1 MLHIMVPRLGA
12 SKTPSYDLE
21 IIRISEDR
29 FDALAPTVFS
39 DTKLVFGLE
48 SYSEHKG
55 RLGDSSSFDS
65 QAMNLWVSRVEV
77 FRILGRCDTFEINA
91 NVMENRDRLGKDAD
105 TISLTERQVIVSAYL
120 GMTAKDAA
128 LSMHRSVA
136 TIRTH
141 RENIKRKKIG
151 GALSPIAIFRLVY
164 AHRVLEDMSGVSNVF
179 GHGKHLKYLPEPV
192 LD

>member
-1 MLHIMVPRLGA
+1 MLHIMIPRLGEG
-12 SKTPSYDLE
+12 KIPSYDLE
-21 IIRISEDR
+21 IIRITEDR
-29 FDALAPTVFS
+29 FDAPAPTVFS
-39 DTKLVFGLE
+39 DTQLVFGLE

-55 RLGDSSSFDS
+55 RLGDSSSYDS

-77 FRILGRCDTFEINA
+77 FRILGRCDTCEINA
-91 NVMENRDRLGKDAD
+91 NAMENGDQLSKDAD

-120 GMTAKDAA
+120 GMTAKATA

-136 TIRTH
+136 TIRAH
-141 RENIKRKKIG
+141 RQNIKRKIG

-179 GHGKHLKYLPEPV
+179 GLGKHLKYLPEPV

>member
-1 MLHIMVPRLGA
+1 MIPRLGA
-12 SKTPSYDLE
+12 SKIPSYDLE
-21 IIRISEDR
+21 IIRITEDR

-55 RLGDSSSFDS
+55 RLRDRSSFDS
-65 QAMNLWVSRVEV
+65 QAMNLWISRVEV
-77 FRILGRCDTFEINA
+77 FRILARCDTFEINA
-91 NVMENRDRLGKDAD
+91 KVMENRDRLGKDAD

-120 GMTAKDAA
+120 GMTAKDTA

-136 TIRTH
+136 TIRAH
-141 RENIKRKKIG
+141 RENIKRKIG

-164 AHRVLEDMSGVSNVF
+164 AHRVLEDMSGVSNVLDL
-179 GHGKHLKYLPEPV
+179 GKHLKYLPEPV